1 MGEYGELEVN
11 FIDNWKLPNFLRK
24 NGLRLL
30 KNNCK

>member
-11 FIDNWKLPNFLRK
+11 FIDNWQLFNFLGK

-30 KNNCK
+30 KNNCE